1 MAPFYGGISQKFQVL
16 IISTSDGWKA
26 ELTLEPPNGFE
37 HGPLVWESSTLNTR
51 LLLYNVA

>member
-26 ELTLEPPNGFE
+26 ESTLEPPNGFE